1 VDWLVASYLGVG
13 RSAAADTG
21 DADDLI
27 ALLGGV
33 PGFSQ
38 RNS

>member
-1 VDWLVASYLGVG
+1 MVASYLGFG
-13 RSAAADTG
+13 SPAAVDSG
-21 DADDLI
+21 DPDDLI